1 MTPEQRLNTVKGN
14 LELLVGNHYVTRTYS
29 DLDTEMDKHDRI
41 YAVLSSGFPQFGS
54 LYDTEDEV
62 HNFMI
67 VAQQLVN
74 ENTTGAEKEAIEFD
88 MLNIIKTLVRNDGDT
103 NEPLNIE
110 LLSARSSRQM
120 DPIYAWVLFELRFND
135 L

>member
-1 MTPEQRLNTVKGN
+1 MTPEQRLNTVKDN
-14 LELLVGNHYVTRTYS
+14 LKQIVGIHHVTRNYS
-29 DLDTEMDKHDRI
+29 DLDTEMDKHERI

-74 ENTTGAEKEAIEFD
+74 ESTTGEQKEAIEFS
-88 MLNIIKTLVRNDGDT
+88 MLDVIKELVAQDGEA
-103 NEPLNIE
+103 NEPLNLE
-110 LLSARSSRQM
+110 LVSARTSRLM
-120 DPIYAWVLFELRFND
+120 DPIHAWVLFELRFND

>member
-1 MTPEQRLNTVKGN
+1 MTPEQRLNKVKDN
-14 LELLVGNHYVTRTYS
+14 LKQLVGIHHVTRNYS
-29 DLDTEMDKHDRI
+29 DLDTEMDKHERI

-67 VAQQLVN
+67 VAQEQVN
-74 ENTTGAEKEAIEFD
+74 DQTTGEVKEAIEFS
-88 MLNIIKTLVRNDGDT
+88 MLEVIKELVAQDGET
-103 NEPLNIE
+103 NTPLNLE
-110 LLSARSSRQM
+110 LVSARTSRQM
-120 DPIYAWVLFELRFND
+120 DPIHAWVLFELRFND

>member
-1 MTPEQRLNTVKGN
+1 
-14 LELLVGNHYVTRTYS
+14 
-29 DLDTEMDKHDRI
+29 MDKHERI

-74 ENTTGAEKEAIEFD
+74 ESTTGEQKEAIEFS
-88 MLNIIKTLVRNDGDT
+88 MLDVIKELVAQDGEA
-103 NEPLNIE
+103 NEPLNLE
-110 LLSARSSRQM
+110 LVSARTSRQM
-120 DPIYAWVLFELRFND
+120 DPIHAWVLFELRFND

>member
-1 MTPEQRLNTVKGN
+1 MTPEQRLNTVKNN
-14 LELLVGNHYVTRTYS
+14 LKQLVGIHHVTRNYS
-29 DLDTEMDKHDRI
+29 DLDTEMDKHERI

-54 LYDTEDEV
+54 LYDAGDEV

-67 VAQQLVN
+67 VAQELVN
-74 ENTTGAEKEAIEFD
+74 ETITGAEKEAIEFN
-88 MLNIIKTLVRNDGDT
+88 MLEIVKTLVRNDGYA

-110 LLSARSSRQM
+110 LVNARSSRQM
-120 DPIYAWVLFELRFND
+120 DPVHAWVLFELRFND

>member
-1 MTPEQRLNTVKGN
+1 MTPEQRLNKVKDN
-14 LELLVGNHYVTRTYS
+14 LKQLVGIHHVTRNYS
-29 DLDTEMDKHDRI
+29 DLDTEMDKHERI

-67 VAQQLVN
+67 VAQEQVN
-74 ENTTGAEKEAIEFD
+74 DQTTGEVKEAIEFS
-88 MLNIIKTLVRNDGDT
+88 MLEVIKELVVQDGET
-103 NEPLNIE
+103 NTPLNLE
-110 LLSARSSRQM
+110 LVSARTSRQM
-120 DPIYAWVLFELRFND
+120 DPIHAWVLFELRFND

>member
-1 MTPEQRLNTVKGN
+1 MTPEQRLNTVKDN
-14 LELLVGNHYVTRTYS
+14 LKQIVGIHHVTRNYS
-29 DLDTEMDKHDRI
+29 DLDTEMDKHERI

-67 VAQQLVN
+67 VAQQLVS
-74 ENTTGAEKEAIEFD
+74 ENVSGAEKEAIEFD
-88 MLNIIKTLVRNDGDT
+88 MINIVKTLVRNDGDT

-110 LLSARSSRQM
+110 LVNARSSRQM
-120 DPIYAWVLFELRFND
+120 DPIHAWVLFELRFND

>member
-1 MTPEQRLNTVKGN
+1 MTPEQRLNTVKDN
-14 LELLVGNHYVTRTYS
+14 LKQIVGIHHVTRNYS
-29 DLDTEMDKHDRI
+29 DLDTEMDKHERI

-67 VAQQLVN
+67 VAQQLVS
-74 ENTTGAEKEAIEFD
+74 ENTTGEQKEAIEFS
-88 MLNIIKTLVRNDGDT
+88 MLEVIKELVAQDGET
-103 NEPLNIE
+103 NEPLNLE
-110 LLSARSSRQM
+110 LVSARTSRQM
-120 DPIYAWVLFELRFND
+120 DPIHAWVLFELRFND

>member
-1 MTPEQRLNTVKGN
+1 MTPEQRLNTVKDN
-14 LELLVGNHYVTRTYS
+14 LKQIVGSHYVTRTYS
-29 DLDTEMDKHDRI
+29 HLDTEMDKHERI

-67 VAQQLVN
+67 VVQEQVN
-74 ENTTGAEKEAIEFD
+74 DQTTGEVKESIEFN
-88 MLNIIKTLVRNDGDT
+88 MLEVIKELVAQDGET
-103 NEPLNIE
+103 NEPLNLE
-110 LLSARSSRQM
+110 LVSARTSRQM